1 MKKIVIILVLIFAGK
16 FVSAQTFG
24 EWFRQKATQ
33 KKYLIEQIAALELYG
48 GVLKKGYE
56 IGRDGLT
63 LIGDLKNVDFNL
75 HKDYFGSLASVNP
88 EIKRYS
94 KVAEILVMQLR
105 ILEMNRSTMR
115 EIESVAEMDKS
126 EKDYCRL
133 VFGRVLEDC
142 GQSMDKLINIAV
154 SGKVVMK
161 DNERL
166 ERIDWIYLEV
176 VDIYSFSKI
185 FSDEVIQL
193 VGSKQA
199 EQNEVER
206 SRMLNGIK

>member
-1 MKKIVIILVLIFAGK
+1 MLVLVFICQLAG
-16 FVSAQTFG
+16 AQTFA

-48 GVLKKGYE
+48 GVLKKGYK

-63 LIGDLKNVDFNL
+63 LIGDLKNGDFNL

-88 EIKRYS
+88 EIKKYS

-105 ILEMNRSTMR
+105 ILEMNRKTMS
-115 EIESVAEMDKS
+115 EIESVAEMDNK

-142 GQSMDKLINIAV
+142 SQSMDKLMNIAV
-154 SGKVVMK
+154 SEKVVMK
-161 DNERL
+161 DNERI
-166 ERIDWIYLEV
+166 ERIDAIYLEV
-176 VDIYSFSKI
+176 IDIYSFSKI

-193 VGSKQA
+193 VGSKNA

-206 SRMLNGIK
+206 SRILNGIK